1 MAASNGRGLEMRILI
16 VDDHKVV
23 RDGIRFMLADA
34 PEIAIVGEAASAE
47 AMFDILDA
55 EPVDVVLLDIRMEGM
70 TGLDALGRFASDFP
84 QVRVLMLSMHDQ
96 PGYVRR
102 AIELGASGYLLKSAE
117 RSEILTAITAVSE
130 GETYVQSVLMEPLMA
145 EVTGAPRQTGR
156 LSPREQQV
164 LQLIANG
171 SENKQIARELELSEA
186 TVKTY
191 IRGVFDRLDVT
202 SRAEAVAVGL
212 RLGVIE

>member
-1 MAASNGRGLEMRILI
+1 MKVLI

-23 RDGIRFMLADA
+23 RDGIRFMLLDA
-34 PEIAIVGEAASAE
+34 PDLEIVGDAESAE
-47 AMFDILDA
+47 EMFDVI
-55 EPVDVVLLDIRMEGM
+55 EGVPVDIVLLDIRMEGM
-70 TGLDALGRFASDFP
+70 TGLDALERIASEFP

-102 AIELGASGYLLKSAE
+102 AIELGASGYLLKSAG
-117 RSEILTAITAVSE
+117 RDEILAAITAVSE
-130 GETYVQSVLMEPLMA
+130 GETYVQGRLMQPLLA
-145 EVTGAPRQTGR
+145 DVTGSLRQTGR

-164 LQLIANG
+164 LQLIADG
-171 SENKQIARELELSEA
+171 SENKQIARELGLSEA

-191 IRGVFDRLDVT
+191 IRGVFERLDVS

-212 RLGVIE
+212 RVGIIE

>member
-1 MAASNGRGLEMRILI
+1 MATKDEGGVDMKILI

-23 RDGIRFMLADA
+23 RDGVRFMLSDA
-34 PEIAIVGEAASAE
+34 PDIEVVGDADSAE
-47 AMFDILDA
+47 SMFQIIDSD
-55 EPVDVVLLDIRMEGM
+55 PVDVVLLDIRMEGM
-70 TGLDALGRFASDFP
+70 TGLEALDRMASDFP

-102 AIELGASGYLLKSAE
+102 AIELGASGYLLKSAGRE
-117 RSEILTAITAVSE
+117 EVLAAITAVSE
-130 GETYVQSVLMEPLMA
+130 GETYIHRSLMEPLLA
-145 EVTGAPRQTGR
+145 DVAGVSRQAGR

-171 SENKQIARELELSEA
+171 LENKQIARELQLSEA

-191 IRGVFDRLDVT
+191 IRGVFDRLDVS

-212 RLGVIE
+212 RTGVIE

>member
-1 MAASNGRGLEMRILI
+1 MKVLI

-23 RDGIRFMLADA
+23 RDGIRFMLSDA
-34 PEIAIVGEAASAE
+34 PEIDIVGEAESAE
-47 AMFDILDA
+47 AMFEVIDA
-55 EPVDVVLLDIRMEGM
+55 EPVDVVLLDIRMGGM
-70 TGLDALGRFASDFP
+70 TGLDALGRIASDFP
-84 QVRVLMLSMHDQ
+84 QVKVLMLSMHDQ

-102 AIELGASGYLLKSAE
+102 AIELGASGYLLKSAGRE
-117 RSEILTAITAVSE
+117 EILFAISAVSE
-130 GETYVQSVLMEPLMA
+130 GETYIHASLMEPLLA
-145 EVTGAPRQTGR
+145 DVTGVRKQTGR

-171 SENKQIARELELSEA
+171 SENKQIARELHLSEA

-191 IRGVFDRLDVT
+191 IRGVFDRLDVS

-212 RLGVIE
+212 RIGIIE

>member
-1 MAASNGRGLEMRILI
+1 MKLLI

-34 PEIAIVGEAASAE
+34 EQIDVVGEAESAE
-47 AMFDILDA
+47 AMLALLETDPI
-55 EPVDVVLLDIRMEGM
+55 DVILLDIRMGGM
-70 TGLDALGRFASDFP
+70 TGLDALEQISDLYP

-102 AIELGASGYLLKSAE
+102 ALELGASGYLLKNVGRDE
-117 RSEILTAITAVSE
+117 LIDAINAASE
-130 GETYVQSVLMEPLMA
+130 GRTYIHNSVMEPLLTEIA
-145 EVTGAPRQTGR
+145 SASGKTTK
-156 LSPREQQV
+156 LSPRERQV
-164 LQLIANG
+164 LQLVADG
-171 SENKQIARELELSEA
+171 HENKQIARELGLSEA

-191 IRGVFDRLDVT
+191 LRGVFERLNVS

-212 RLGVIE
+212 RLGVIR

>member
-1 MAASNGRGLEMRILI
+1 MRILI

-23 RDGIRFMLADA
+23 RDGIRFMLLDA
-34 PEIAIVGEAASAE
+34 PDIEIVGDAESAE
-47 AMFDILDA
+47 EMFDVIKGD
-55 EPVDVVLLDIRMEGM
+55 PVDVVLLDIRMDGM
-70 TGLDALGRFASDFP
+70 TGLDALERIASDFP

-102 AIELGASGYLLKSAE
+102 AIELGAAGYLLKSTG
-117 RSEILTAITAVSE
+117 RDEILAAITAVSH
-130 GETYVQSVLMEPLMA
+130 GEIYIQGRLMEPLLA
-145 EVTGAPRQTGR
+145 DVTGSSRQTGR

-164 LQLIANG
+164 LQLIADG
-171 SENKQIARELELSEA
+171 SENKQIARELGLSEA

-191 IRGVFDRLDVT
+191 IRGVFERLDVS

-212 RLGVIE
+212 RIGVIE

>member
-1 MAASNGRGLEMRILI
+1 VKILI

-23 RDGIRFMLADA
+23 RDGIRFMLSDA
-34 PEIAIVGEAASAE
+34 SDIEVAGEADSAE
-47 AMFDILDA
+47 AMFVIIEK
-55 EPVDVVLLDIRMEGM
+55 EPVDVILLDIRMGGM
-70 TGLDALGRFASDFP
+70 TGLDALSSIASDFP

-102 AIELGASGYLLKSAE
+102 AIELGASGYLLKSAG
-117 RSEILTAITAVSE
+117 RDEILTAIAAVSV
-130 GETYVQSVLMEPLMA
+130 GDTYIQTSLMEPLIADMTA
-145 EVTGAPRQTGR
+145 SPRQTGK

-164 LQLIANG
+164 LQLIADG
-171 SENKQIARELELSEA
+171 FENKQIARELQLSEA

-191 IRGVFDRLDVT
+191 IRGVFDRLEVS

-212 RLGVIE
+212 RIGIIE

>member
-1 MAASNGRGLEMRILI
+1 MKILI

-23 RDGIRFMLADA
+23 RDGIRYMLSDA
-34 PEIAIVGEAASAE
+34 PDIEIVGEAASAE
-47 AMFDILDA
+47 AMFEIIDTVPI
-55 EPVDVVLLDIRMEGM
+55 DVMLLDIRMEGI
-70 TGLDALGRFASDFP
+70 TGLDALERISKDFP
-84 QVRVLMLSMHDQ
+84 QIKVLMMSMHDQ

-102 AIELGASGYLLKSAE
+102 ALELGASGYLLKSVGRDEVLA
-117 RSEILTAITAVSE
+117 AISAAVE
-130 GETYVQSVLMEPLMA
+130 GETYIHGSLMEPLLA
-145 EVTGAPRQTGR
+145 EVAGAPGHTGR

-191 IRGVFDRLDVT
+191 IRGVFERLEVS

>member
-1 MAASNGRGLEMRILI
+1 MRILI

-23 RDGIRFMLADA
+23 RDGIRFMLLDA
-34 PEIAIVGEAASAE
+34 PDIEIVGDAESAE
-47 AMFDILDA
+47 EMFDVIKGD
-55 EPVDVVLLDIRMEGM
+55 PVDVVLLDIRMDGM
-70 TGLDALGRFASDFP
+70 TGLDALERIASDFP

-102 AIELGASGYLLKSAE
+102 AIELGAAGYLLKSTG
-117 RSEILTAITAVSE
+117 RDEILAAITAVSQ
-130 GETYVQSVLMEPLMA
+130 GEIYIQGRLMEPLLA
-145 EVTGAPRQTGR
+145 DVTGSSRQTGR

-164 LQLIANG
+164 LQLIADG
-171 SENKQIARELELSEA
+171 SENKQIARELGLSEA

-191 IRGVFDRLDVT
+191 IRGVFERLDVS

-212 RLGVIE
+212 RIGVIE

>member
-1 MAASNGRGLEMRILI
+1 MRILI

-23 RDGIRFMLADA
+23 RDGVRFMLSDT
-34 PEIAIVGEAASAE
+34 PEIEIVGEADSAE
-47 AMFDILDA
+47 AMFDIVSS

-70 TGLDALGRFASDFP
+70 TGLDALGRMASEFP

-102 AIELGASGYLLKSAE
+102 AIELGASGYLLKSAGRDE
-117 RSEILTAITAVSE
+117 VLAAISSVSE
-130 GETYVQSVLMEPLMA
+130 GGTYIQASLMEPLLA
-145 EVTGAPRQTGR
+145 DATGVSRQTGR
-156 LSPREQQV
+156 LSPREQEV
-164 LQLIANG
+164 LQLIADG
-171 SENKQIARELELSEA
+171 SENKQIARHLGLSEA

-191 IRGVFDRLDVT
+191 IRGVFDRLDVS

-212 RLGVIE
+212 RIGIID

>member
-1 MAASNGRGLEMRILI
+1 MKILI

-23 RDGIRFMLADA
+23 REGIRFMLQDA
-34 PEIAIVGEAASAE
+34 PDIEIVGDTESAE
-47 AMFDILDA
+47 GMFDIIVGD
-55 EPVDVVLLDIRMEGM
+55 PVDVVLLDIRMEGM
-70 TGLDALGRFASDFP
+70 TGLDALERIASEFP

-102 AIELGASGYLLKSAE
+102 AIELGASGYLLKSAG
-117 RSEILTAITAVSE
+117 RDEILTAITAASE
-130 GETYVQSVLMEPLMA
+130 GETYVQGLLMQPLLA
-145 EVTGAPRQTGR
+145 DVTGSLRQTGR

-164 LQLIANG
+164 LQLIAGG
-171 SENKQIARELELSEA
+171 SKNKQIARELGLSEA

-191 IRGVFDRLDVT
+191 IRGVFERLDVS

-212 RLGVIE
+212 RVGIIE

>member
-1 MAASNGRGLEMRILI
+1 MKLLI

-23 RDGIRFMLADA
+23 RDGIRFMLSDV
-34 PEIAIVGEAASAE
+34 EEVDVVGEAESAE
-47 AMFDILDA
+47 AMLAVLETD
-55 EPVDVVLLDIRMEGM
+55 PVDVVLLDIRMNGM
-70 TGLDALGRFASDFP
+70 TGLEALEQISDRFP

-102 AIELGASGYLLKSAE
+102 AVELGASGYLLKNVGRDE
-117 RSEILTAITAVSE
+117 LRTAIDAAVE
-130 GETYVQSVLMEPLMA
+130 GRTYIHHSLMEPLLEEMA
-145 EVTGAPRQTGR
+145 TTSGKTMR

-164 LQLIANG
+164 LQLIADG
-171 SENKQIARELELSEA
+171 SENKQIARELGLSEA

-191 IRGVFDRLDVT
+191 VRGVFERLDVS

-212 RLGVIE
+212 RTGIIS

>member
-1 MAASNGRGLEMRILI
+1 MKILI

-23 RDGIRFMLADA
+23 RDGIRFMLLDA
-34 PEIAIVGEAASAE
+34 PDIEIVGDAESAE
-47 AMFDILDA
+47 EMFDVIEGD
-55 EPVDVVLLDIRMEGM
+55 PVDVVLLDIRMEGM
-70 TGLDALGRFASDFP
+70 TGLDALERIASDFP

-102 AIELGASGYLLKSAE
+102 AIELGASGYLLKSAG
-117 RSEILTAITAVSE
+117 RDEILAAITAVSE
-130 GETYVQSVLMEPLMA
+130 GETYIQGRLMEPLLA
-145 EVTGAPRQTGR
+145 DVTGSPRQTGR

-164 LQLIANG
+164 LQLIADG
-171 SENKQIARELELSEA
+171 SENKQIARELGLSEA

-191 IRGVFDRLDVT
+191 IRGVFERLGVS

-212 RLGVIE
+212 RIGVIE

>member
-1 MAASNGRGLEMRILI
+1 MRVLI

-23 RDGIRFMLADA
+23 RDGIRFMLSDA
-34 PEIAIVGEAASAE
+34 SDIEIVGEADSAE
-47 AMFDILDA
+47 AMFEIIDA
-55 EPVDVVLLDIRMEGM
+55 DPIDVVLLDIRMGGM
-70 TGLDALGRFASDFP
+70 TGLDALGRIASDYP
-84 QVRVLMLSMHDQ
+84 QVSVLMLSMHDQ

-102 AIELGASGYLLKSAE
+102 AIELGASGYLLKSSG
-117 RSEILTAITAVSE
+117 RDEILAAITAVAE
-130 GETYVQSVLMEPLMA
+130 GETYIQGSLMEPLLA
-145 EVTGAPRQTGR
+145 DVTGIPRRTGT

-171 SENKQIARELELSEA
+171 SENKQIARELRLSEA

-191 IRGVFDRLDVT
+191 IRGVFDRLEVS

-212 RLGVIE
+212 RIGVIE

>member
-1 MAASNGRGLEMRILI
+1 MKILI

-23 RDGIRFMLADA
+23 RDGIRFMLLDA
-34 PEIAIVGEAASAE
+34 PHIEIVGDAESAE
-47 AMFDILDA
+47 EMFDVI
-55 EPVDVVLLDIRMEGM
+55 EGVPVDIVLLDIRMEGM
-70 TGLDALGRFASDFP
+70 TGLDALGRIASEFP

-102 AIELGASGYLLKSAE
+102 AIELGASGYLLKSAG
-117 RSEILTAITAVSE
+117 RDEILAAITAVSE
-130 GETYVQSVLMEPLMA
+130 GQTYVQGRLMQPLLA
-145 EVTGAPRQTGR
+145 DVTGSLTQTGR

-164 LQLIANG
+164 LQLIADG
-171 SENKQIARELELSEA
+171 SENKQIARELGLSEA

-191 IRGVFDRLDVT
+191 IRGVFERLDVS

-212 RLGVIE
+212 RVGIIE

>member
-1 MAASNGRGLEMRILI
+1 MKILI

-23 RDGIRFMLADA
+23 RDGIRFMLLDA
-34 PEIAIVGEAASAE
+34 PDLEIVGDAESAE
-47 AMFDILDA
+47 EMFDVI
-55 EPVDVVLLDIRMEGM
+55 EGVPVDIVLLDIRMEGM
-70 TGLDALGRFASDFP
+70 TGLDALERIASEFP

-102 AIELGASGYLLKSAE
+102 AIELGASGYLLKSAG
-117 RSEILTAITAVSE
+117 RDEILAAITAVSE
-130 GETYVQSVLMEPLMA
+130 GETYVQGRLMQPLLA
-145 EVTGAPRQTGR
+145 DVTGSLRQTGR

-164 LQLIANG
+164 LQLIADG
-171 SENKQIARELELSEA
+171 SENKQIARELGLSEA

-191 IRGVFDRLDVT
+191 IRGVFERLDVS

-212 RLGVIE
+212 RVGIIE

>member
-1 MAASNGRGLEMRILI
+1 MKILI

-23 RDGIRFMLADA
+23 RDGIRFMLSDA
-34 PEIAIVGEAASAE
+34 PDIEVVGEAGSAE
-47 AMFDILDA
+47 AMFEILDA

-70 TGLDALGRFASDFP
+70 TGIDALERIAVDFT

-102 AIELGASGYLLKSAE
+102 AVELGAAGYLLKSAG
-117 RSEILTAITAVSE
+117 RSEILAAITAVSE
-130 GETYVQSVLMEPLMA
+130 GDTYIQAALMEPLLA

-171 SENKQIARELELSEA
+171 SENKQIARELALSEA

>member
-1 MAASNGRGLEMRILI
+1 VKVLI

-23 RDGIRFMLADA
+23 RDGVRYMLADE
-34 PEIAIVGEAASAE
+34 PDIEIVGDVESAAT
-47 AMFDILDA
+47 MFEVVDS
-55 EPVDVVLLDIRMEGM
+55 EPVDVVLLDIRMPEM
-70 TGLDALGRFASDFP
+70 TGLAALERLVVEFP
-84 QVRVLMLSMHDQ
+84 QVKVLMMSMHDQ

-102 AIELGASGYLLKSAE
+102 AVELGAAGYLLKSAGRDE
-117 RSEILTAITAVSE
+117 VLVAIRAAAE
-130 GETYVQSVLMEPLMA
+130 GHSYIDGELMEPLIA
-145 EVTGAPRQTGR
+145 EMRTGSKPTGR

-171 SENKQIARELELSEA
+171 SENKQVARELGISEA

-191 IRGVFDRLDVT
+191 LRGIFERLDVS

-212 RLGVIE
+212 RTGAIE

>member
-1 MAASNGRGLEMRILI
+1 MKILI

-23 RDGIRFMLADA
+23 RDGIRFMLLDA
-34 PEIAIVGEAASAE
+34 PDIEIVGDAESAE
-47 AMFDILDA
+47 EMFDVI
-55 EPVDVVLLDIRMEGM
+55 EGVPVDIVLLDIRMEGM
-70 TGLDALGRFASDFP
+70 TGLDALERIASEFP

-102 AIELGASGYLLKSAE
+102 AIELGASGYLLKSAG
-117 RSEILTAITAVSE
+117 RDEILAAITAVAE
-130 GETYVQSVLMEPLMA
+130 GETYVQGRLMQPLLA
-145 EVTGAPRQTGR
+145 DVTGSLRQTGR

-164 LQLIANG
+164 LQLIADG
-171 SENKQIARELELSEA
+171 SENKQIARELGLSEA

-191 IRGVFDRLDVT
+191 IRGVFERLDVS

-212 RLGVIE
+212 RVGIIE

>member
-1 MAASNGRGLEMRILI
+1 MKILI

-23 RDGIRFMLADA
+23 RDGIRFMLLDA
-34 PEIAIVGEAASAE
+34 PDLEIVGDAESAE
-47 AMFDILDA
+47 EMFDVI
-55 EPVDVVLLDIRMEGM
+55 EGVPVDIVLLDIRMEGM
-70 TGLDALGRFASDFP
+70 TGLDALERIASEFP

-102 AIELGASGYLLKSAE
+102 AIELGASGYLLKSAG
-117 RSEILTAITAVSE
+117 RDEILAAITAVAE
-130 GETYVQSVLMEPLMA
+130 GETYVQGRLMQPLLA
-145 EVTGAPRQTGR
+145 DVTGSLRQTGR

-164 LQLIANG
+164 LQLIADG
-171 SENKQIARELELSEA
+171 SENKQIARELGLSEA

-191 IRGVFDRLDVT
+191 IRGVFERLDVS

-212 RLGVIE
+212 RVGIIE

>member
-1 MAASNGRGLEMRILI
+1 MKILI

-23 RDGIRFMLADA
+23 RDGVRFMLSETPDI
-34 PEIAIVGEAASAE
+34 EVVGEADSAE
-47 AMFDILDA
+47 AMFEIIEAD
-55 EPVDVVLLDIRMEGM
+55 PVDVVLLDIRMEGA
-70 TGLDALGRFASDFP
+70 TGLDALSRIASDFP
-84 QVRVLMLSMHDQ
+84 QIRVLMLSMHDQ

-102 AIELGASGYLLKSAE
+102 AIELGASGYLLKSAG
-117 RSEILTAITAVSE
+117 RDEILAAITAVSK
-130 GETYVQSVLMEPLMA
+130 GETHIQGQLMEPLLA
-145 EVTGAPRQTGR
+145 DVTGSPRQTGR

-164 LQLIANG
+164 LQLIADG

-191 IRGVFDRLDVT
+191 IRGVFERLDVS

-212 RLGVIE
+212 RLGIIE

>member
-1 MAASNGRGLEMRILI
+1 MKILI

-23 RDGIRFMLADA
+23 REGIRFMLLDA
-34 PEIAIVGEAASAE
+34 PDIEIVGDAESAE
-47 AMFDILDA
+47 AMFAVI
-55 EPVDVVLLDIRMEGM
+55 EGGPVDVVLLDIRMEGM
-70 TGLDALGRFASDFP
+70 TGLDALERIASDFP

-102 AIELGASGYLLKSAE
+102 AIELGASGYLLKSAG
-117 RSEILTAITAVSE
+117 RDEILAAITAVSE
-130 GETYVQSVLMEPLMA
+130 GETYIQGRLMEPLLA
-145 EVTGAPRQTGR
+145 DVTGSPRQTGR

-164 LQLIANG
+164 LQLIADG
-171 SENKQIARELELSEA
+171 SENKQIARELGLSEA

-191 IRGVFDRLDVT
+191 IRGVFERLDVS

-212 RLGVIE
+212 RFGVIE

>member
-1 MAASNGRGLEMRILI
+1 MRILI

-23 RDGIRFMLADA
+23 RDGIRFMLSDA
-34 PEIAIVGEAASAE
+34 SEIDIVGEAESAE
-47 AMFDILDA
+47 AMFGILETD
-55 EPVDVVLLDIRMEGM
+55 PVDVVLLDIRMEGM
-70 TGLDALGRFASDFP
+70 TGLDALERIASEFP

-102 AIELGASGYLLKSAE
+102 AVELGASGYLLKSARRDE
-117 RSEILTAITAVSE
+117 VLAAITAVSQ
-130 GETYVQSVLMEPLMA
+130 GETYIQGALMEPLLA
-145 EVTGAPRQTGR
+145 DVTGAPIQIGR

-191 IRGVFDRLDVT
+191 IRGVFDRLDVA

>member
-1 MAASNGRGLEMRILI
+1 MKILI

-23 RDGIRFMLADA
+23 RDGVRFMLSDA
-34 PEIAIVGEAASAE
+34 PDIEVVGDADSAE
-47 AMFDILDA
+47 AMFEIIDSD
-55 EPVDVVLLDIRMEGM
+55 PVDVVLLDIRMEGM
-70 TGLDALGRFASDFP
+70 TGLEALDRMASDFP

-102 AIELGASGYLLKSAE
+102 AIELGASGYLLKSAGRE
-117 RSEILTAITAVSE
+117 EVLAAITAVSE
-130 GETYVQSVLMEPLMA
+130 GETYIHGSLMEPLLA
-145 EVTGAPRQTGR
+145 DVTGVSRQAGR

-171 SENKQIARELELSEA
+171 SENKQIARELQLSEA

-191 IRGVFDRLDVT
+191 IRGVFDRLDVS

-212 RLGVIE
+212 RTGVIE